1 MQIIADTLSKIE
13 IGLPVTSGG
22 LTMFPLLS
30 TRNGEPDYFTLD
42 EALAKG
48 LAKIAEIS
56 ESGSVP
62 ELRFVNKGERPVLLV
77 DGEELVG
84 AKQNRILNLTIL
96 VPDRAELK
104 IPVSCVERGRWSDRS
119 AAVTTAPRAQSAKA
133 RANKTASVSIS
144 LKETGRRDSDQQQT
158 WHDVEM
164 MLCDLGVQS
173 RTSAMSDGYE
183 FHSNDLDE
191 SVRTLSPLEG
201 QSGAVFAVNHEI
213 VGLDLFDHSSTFRKL
228 LPKLVRSY
236 AVESLRCVGTDARP
250 EPPGARTVHRFLES
264 VIEAKAESFHAI
276 GEGEDLRVQET
287 NLSAAALVARG
298 RLIHLCGFPINRG

>member
-1 MQIIADTLSKIE
+1 M
-13 IGLPVTSGG
+13 
-22 LTMFPLLS
+22 
-30 TRNGEPDYFTLD
+30 
-42 EALAKG
+42 
-48 LAKIAEIS
+48 
-56 ESGSVP
+56 
-62 ELRFVNKGERPVLLV
+62 LLV

-119 AAVTTAPRAQSAKA
+119 AAVTSAPRAQFARA

-144 LKETGRRDSDQQQT
+144 LKETGRRNSDQQQT
-158 WHDVEM
+158 WHDAEM

-183 FHSNDLDE
+183 FHSNGLDE

-201 QSGAVFAVNHEI
+201 QSGAVFAVNHE
-213 VGLDLFDHSSTFRKL
+213 DRRTCNFFDHSSTFRKL

-250 EPPGARTVHRFLES
+250 ATSSRKHGPPFPGPRPWQ
-264 VIEAKAESFHAI
+264 AKA
-276 GEGEDLRVQET
+276 
-287 NLSAAALVARG
+287 
-298 RLIHLCGFPINRG
+298 